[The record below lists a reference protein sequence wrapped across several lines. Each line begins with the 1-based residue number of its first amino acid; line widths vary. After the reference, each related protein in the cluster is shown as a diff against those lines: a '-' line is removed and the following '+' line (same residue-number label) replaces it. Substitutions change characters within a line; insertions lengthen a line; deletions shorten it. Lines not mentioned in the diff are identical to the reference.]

1 MGNRLFSRW
10 SAAAL
15 AAALFATM
23 MFAASTAVAA
33 PSAKSA
39 TRPVA
44 GAIGI
49 ATFGIGQ
56 TIADATPLPLA
67 AGAASFTGHLTAGAT
82 AGEDDVFDVFL
93 TAGEVVT
100 ISMVAADPATTD
112 FAIYVFGPDATD
124 VWMDLPVAYVD
135 PSFWNDGGG
144 KQPLTISSFKA
155 PRTGHYFIDAFT
167 AVGSGY
173 TGGSGDYS
181 LSVNVERRGTVVA
194 TMDQPT
200 SALAYKDSTLIAGH
214 VYYAYDIMAL
224 GLWNPVATGDVT
236 LLASDDGIDYFPLG
250 TQTLEAGGSYMF
262 ETPAYD
268 RKMHYLVQYAGTGA
282 LTPSTAYTSV
292 NMYASLAK
300 PSASRY
306 GTRSY
311 TLSGVLAPRHAAGS
325 SVARVYLWRYVSG
338 KWKASGYRTAKAS
351 NYLFGSKYSVK
362 YKFPYAGKWKLQAY
376 HSDSSH
382 ATTRSSYT
390 YLTVK

>member
-10 SAAAL
+10 SAAAM

-23 MFAASTAVAA
+23 MFAASTAFAA
-33 PSAKSA
+33 PAAKSA
-39 TRPVA
+39 TRPAA

-49 ATFGIGQ
+49 ATYGVGQ
-56 TIADATPLPLA
+56 TIADATPLSLA
-67 AGAASFTGHLTAGAT
+67 GGTASFVGHLTAGAT
-82 AGEDDVFDVFL
+82 SGEDDVLDVFL

-100 ISMVAADPATTD
+100 INMVAADPATD

-124 VWMDLPVAYVD
+124 VWEDVPVANVD

-167 AVGSGY
+167 AVGNGY
-173 TGGSGDYS
+173 TGGSGDYT
-181 LSVNVERRGTVVA
+181 LSINVERRGTIVA
-194 TMDQPT
+194 IVNQPT
-200 SALAYKDSTLIAGH
+200 SALAYKDSTLIMGH
-214 VYYAYDIMAL
+214 VYYAYDIIAS
-224 GLWNPVATGDVT
+224 GLWNTVAGGDVT
-236 LLASDDGIDYFPLG
+236 LLASDDGSDYFPLG
-250 TQTLEAGGSYMF
+250 TQTLEADGSYLF
-262 ETPAYD
+262 ETPEYD
-268 RKMHYLVQYAGTGA
+268 RKMHYLVQYAGTSA

-300 PSASRY
+300 PSGSRY
-306 GTRSY
+306 ATRSY
-311 TLSGVLAPRHAAGS
+311 TLSGILAPRHTAGS
-325 SVARVYLWRYVSG
+325 SAVRVYLWRYASG

-351 NYLFGSKYSVK
+351 NYGFGSKYSVK
-362 YKFPYAGKWKLQAY
+362 YKFPYAGKWRMQAY
-376 HSDSSH
+376 HSDGSH